1 MINGRNDEGRWRGG
15 EGREAKNP
23 ASNTGER
30 AWTAG
35 NTGSGET
42 ILANKIKDYLYIV
55 SKAYK
60 DVP

>member
-1 MINGRNDEGRWRGG
+1 MVAMTRDGDEVARG
-15 EGREAKNP
+15 ERREAKNP

-30 AWTAG
+30 AWTVG

-55 SKAYK
+55 SKAFK

>member
-15 EGREAKNP
+15 ERREAKNP

-55 SKAYK
+55 SKAFK

>member
-1 MINGRNDEGRWRGG
+1 MVATTRDGDEVARR
-15 EGREAKNP
+15 REAKNP